1 MTRRATLVGAKR
13 YAAAGGGYRRDA
25 EVRKQ
30 GELRNAPSEQGDCVF
45 EGQARQSLVRLTRR
59 SLVQVQPPQPQRSRS
74 IDLLFFSSRVMTRQ
88 ATLVGAKRYAAA
100 GGGYRRDAEVRKQG
114 ELRNAPSEQG
124 DCVFEGQARQS
135 LARLTR
141 RSLVQV
147 QPPQPQRSR
156 SKDLL
161 FFSSRVMT
169 RRATLVGAKRY
180 AAAGGGYRRDAEVR
194 KQGELRNAPSE
205 QGDCVFEGQARQSLV
220 RLTRRSLVQVQPPQP
235 QRSRSNANAQ

>member
-30 GELRNAPSEQGDCVF
+30 GELRNAPSEQGDYVF
-45 EGQARQSLVRLTRR
+45 EGQARQSLV
-59 SLVQVQPPQPQRSRS
+59 
-74 IDLLFFSSRVMTRQ
+74 
-88 ATLVGAKRYAAA
+88 
-100 GGGYRRDAEVRKQG
+100 
-114 ELRNAPSEQG
+114 
-124 DCVFEGQARQS
+124 
-135 LARLTR
+135 RLTR

-205 QGDCVFEGQARQSLV
+205 QGDYVFEGQARQSLV

-235 QRSRSNANAQ
+235 QRSRSSAAHFLFNLYILKTRQQKRCRVNCFLFRRSLCEYIPICREPMQ

>member
-1 MTRRATLVGAKR
+1 MTRR
-13 YAAAGGGYRRDA
+13 
-25 EVRKQ
+25 
-30 GELRNAPSEQGDCVF
+30 
-45 EGQARQSLVRLTRR
+45 
-59 SLVQVQPPQPQRSRS
+59 
-74 IDLLFFSSRVMTRQ
+74 

-156 SKDLL
+156 SIDLL

-180 AAAGGGYRRDAEVR
+180 AAGGGYRRDAEVR

-205 QGDCVFEGQARQSLV
+205 QGDCVFEGQARQSLA

-235 QRSRSNANAQ
+235 YRADVTEISYIRFFCLNVLTRVSFVSIL

>member
-1 MTRRATLVGAKR
+1 MTRR
-13 YAAAGGGYRRDA
+13 
-25 EVRKQ
+25 
-30 GELRNAPSEQGDCVF
+30 
-45 EGQARQSLVRLTRR
+45 
-59 SLVQVQPPQPQRSRS
+59 
-74 IDLLFFSSRVMTRQ
+74 

-156 SKDLL
+156 SIDLL

-205 QGDCVFEGQARQSLV
+205 QGDCVFEGQARQSLA

-235 QRSRSNANAQ
+235 YRADVTDFSYIRFFCLNVLTRVSFVSIL

>member
-1 MTRRATLVGAKR
+1 MVARRAHNPKVVGSSPASATTKEQVNRPALFSSRVITRRATLVGAKR

-88 ATLVGAKRYAAA
+88 ATLVGAKRYAA

-147 QPPQPQRSR
+147 QPPQPQKSR
-156 SKDLL
+156 SIDLL
-161 FFSSRVMT
+161 FFCLIHT
-169 RRATLVGAKRY
+169 
-180 AAAGGGYRRDAEVR
+180 
-194 KQGELRNAPSE
+194 
-205 QGDCVFEGQARQSLV
+205 F
-220 RLTRRSLVQVQPPQP
+220 
-235 QRSRSNANAQ
+235 